1 MDNNF
6 TGFKNGT
13 LYNNGEII
21 VETSSKFSKQGSN
34 DGQNS
39 AESILNIIQQQSQN
53 TNKESE

>member
-13 LYNNGEII
+13 IYNNGKII

-34 DGQNS
+34 NGQNS
-39 AESILNIIQQQSQN
+39 AESILKIIQQQSQN